1 MSSKLAI
8 WMVVRAAAGMGRIRS
23 KPAIRMAVRVPT
35 AVAKAAVTES
45 KVFLALAG
53 CLLSRSTQR
62 AMTLT
67 VRTEVVKQC
76 SSASCVVTW

>member
-1 MSSKLAI
+1 MCVSFLCMGLCLCLS
-8 WMVVRAAAGMGRIRS
+8 VVVLEAH
-23 KPAIRMAVRVPT
+23 
-35 AVAKAAVTES
+35 
-45 KVFLALAG
+45 
-53 CLLSRSTQR
+53 LLSRSTQR